1 MAELPPQ
8 SAATLVVNAQNEVLL
23 VHKAYGGRVYG
34 LPGGV
39 VDPGELPI
47 QAAVREAREEVGV
60 EVCLEYQLGFYHLRG
75 GGRPDQ
81 YASVYVASI
90 VSGEPH
96 VVDPRE
102 ISEIQPIAELLK
114 VIAAVPEPACDIG
127 WADSAAGLG
136 NGVSKCLLSPGSKG
150 LKPSLDL

>member
-1 MAELPPQ
+1 MPQLPPQ
-8 SAATLVVNAQNEVLL
+8 SAATLIVNAENEVLL
-23 VHKAYGGRVYG
+23 VHKAYGGHVYG

-47 QAAVREAREEVGV
+47 QAAVREAREEIGV
-60 EVCLEYQLGFYHLRG
+60 EVRLEYQLGLYHLRG

-81 YASVYVASI
+81 YASVYVATI

-102 ISEIQPIAELLK
+102 ISKTGWYGLDALPTLLNNDA
-114 VIAAVPEPACDIG
+114 IAATEDFLEG
-127 WADSAAGLG
+127 QR
-136 NGVSKCLLSPGSKG
+136 GVMRVVKRKNYPI
-150 LKPSLDL
+150 